1 MTTPLSGIK
10 VIEIGTLIAAPFA
23 ARLMAEFGA
32 EVIKIESLGQGD
44 PLRKWRKLHEGTSLW
59 WYLQSRN
66 KKSLAL
72 NLKSSEGL
80 GLIKQLLGDADVLI
94 ENLRPGGLEKLGLG
108 WDVLHSLNPKLTL
121 VRISGYGQTGPYRD
135 RPGFGA
141 IGEAMGG
148 IRYTTGNPDSPP
160 ARVGVSLGDSLAS
173 LHGVIGA
180 LMSLLRVKTGQ
191 GDGQVVDVSLAESVF
206 NVMESLVPEYDM
218 LGHVRERSGGALP
231 GIAPSNTYLTAD
243 GAYVVIAGNSDPI
256 YKRLMTA
263 IGRSD
268 LAEAAEFAHNDGRAA
283 KSAVLD
289 AAITHWTSSLP
300 IEQVL
305 SALEAAE
312 VPAGRIYSVADIVS
326 DPHYQARDMLL
337 NAQLPGGVSVK
348 MPGIVPKLS
357 ETPGAVNWQGPA
369 LGQHTDDILSGL
381 GLADADIQRL
391 KIRGW
396 CNDPGLF
403 RAIDRAGSLAA
414 RWPANRTDLGRDGR
428 QDRADRPTL
437 SRRVFTDRGGLVR
450 LAQGHPGAA

>member
-1 MTTPLSGIK
+1 MTAPLSGIK

-32 EVIKIESLGQGD
+32 EVIKIEALGQGD

-72 NLKSSEGL
+72 DLKSAEGL
-80 GLIKQLLGDADVLI
+80 DLIKQLLGDADVLI

-108 WDVLHSLNPKLTL
+108 WDVLHALNPKLTL

-180 LMSLLRVKTGQ
+180 LMALLRVKTGQ
-191 GDGQVVDVSLAESVF
+191 GDGQIVDVSLAESVF
-206 NVMESLVPEYDM
+206 NLMESLVPEYDM

-256 YKRLMTA
+256 YKRLMTT
-263 IGRSD
+263 IGRAD

-283 KSAVLD
+283 KSALLD

-337 NAQLPGGVSVK
+337 NAELPGGVSVK

-357 ETPGAVNWQGPA
+357 ETPGAVNWQGPS
-369 LGQHTDDILSGL
+369 LGQHTDDILGSL
-381 GLADADIQRL
+381 GLTVADIQRL
-391 KIRGW
+391 KTSGVV
-396 CNDPGLF
+396 
-403 RAIDRAGSLAA
+403 
-414 RWPANRTDLGRDGR
+414 
-428 QDRADRPTL
+428 Q
-437 SRRVFTDRGGLVR
+437 
-450 LAQGHPGAA
+450 

>member
-1 MTTPLSGIK
+1 MTAPLSGIK

-32 EVIKIESLGQGD
+32 EVIKIEAMGQGD

-72 NLKSSEGL
+72 DLKSPEGL
-80 GLIKQLLGDADVLI
+80 DLIKQLLGDADVLI

-108 WDVLHSLNPKLTL
+108 WDVLHTLNPKLTL

-191 GDGQVVDVSLAESVF
+191 GDGQIVDVSLAESVF
-206 NVMESLVPEYDM
+206 NLMESLVPEYDM

-256 YKRLMTA
+256 YKRLMHT
-263 IGRSD
+263 IGRAD
-268 LAEAAEFAHNDGRAA
+268 LADAPEFAHNDGRAA
-283 KSAVLD
+283 KSGLLD

-337 NAQLPGGVSVK
+337 TAQLPGGVSVK

-357 ETPGAVNWQGPA
+357 ETPGGVNWQGPT
-369 LGQHTDDILSGL
+369 LGQHTDDILGSL
-381 GLADADIQRL
+381 GLTGADIQRL
-391 KIRGW
+391 KTSGVV
-396 CNDPGLF
+396 
-403 RAIDRAGSLAA
+403 
-414 RWPANRTDLGRDGR
+414 
-428 QDRADRPTL
+428 Q
-437 SRRVFTDRGGLVR
+437 
-450 LAQGHPGAA
+450 

>member
-1 MTTPLSGIK
+1 MTAPLSGIK

-32 EVIKIESLGQGD
+32 DVIKIESMGQGD

-72 NLKSSEGL
+72 DLKSSEGL
-80 GLIKQLLGDADVLI
+80 DLIKQLLGDADVLI

-108 WDVLHSLNPKLTL
+108 WEVLHALNPKLTL

-148 IRYTTGNPDSPP
+148 IRYTTGNPESPP

-191 GDGQVVDVSLAESVF
+191 GEGQIVDVSLAESVF

-231 GIAPSNTYLTAD
+231 GIAPSNTYPTAD

-256 YKRLMTA
+256 YRRLMHA
-263 IGRSD
+263 IGRAD
-268 LAEAAEFAHNDGRAA
+268 LADAPELAHNDGRAA
-283 KSAVLD
+283 QSAVLD
-289 AAITHWTSSLP
+289 AAITHWTSSQP
-300 IEQVL
+300 IDRVL

-337 NAQLPGGVSVK
+337 DAQLPGGVSVK

-357 ETPGAVNWQGPA
+357 QTPGGVNWQGPA
-369 LGQHTDDILSGL
+369 LGQHTDEILGNLGL
-381 GLADADIQRL
+381 GGADIQRL
-391 KIRGW
+391 
-396 CNDPGLF
+396 
-403 RAIDRAGSLAA
+403 RASGVV
-414 RWPANRTDLGRDGR
+414 
-428 QDRADRPTL
+428 Q
-437 SRRVFTDRGGLVR
+437 
-450 LAQGHPGAA
+450 

>member
-1 MTTPLSGIK
+1 MTAPLSGIK
-10 VIEIGTLIAAPFA
+10 VVEIGTLIAAPFA
-23 ARLMAEFGA
+23 ARMMAEFGA
-32 EVIKIESLGQGD
+32 EVIKIEAMGQGD

-72 NLKSSEGL
+72 DLKSPEGL
-80 GLIKQLLGDADVLI
+80 DLIKQLLGDADVLI

-108 WDVLHSLNPKLTL
+108 WDVLHALNPKLTL

-191 GDGQVVDVSLAESVF
+191 GDGQIVDVSLAESVF
-206 NVMESLVPEYDM
+206 NLMESLVPEYDM

-256 YKRLMTA
+256 YKRLMTT
-263 IGRSD
+263 IGRAD
-268 LAEAAEFAHNDGRAA
+268 LAEAPEFAHNDGRAA
-283 KSAVLD
+283 KSGLLD
-289 AAITHWTSSLP
+289 AAITHWTSSRP

-312 VPAGRIYSVADIVS
+312 VPAGRIYSVADIVG

-337 NAQLPGGVSVK
+337 NAELPGGVSVK

-357 ETPGAVNWQGPA
+357 ETPGGVNWQGPT
-369 LGQHTDDILSGL
+369 LGQHTDDILGSL
-381 GLADADIQRL
+381 GLTGADIQRL
-391 KIRGW
+391 KT
-396 CNDPGLF
+396 
-403 RAIDRAGSLAA
+403 AGVV
-414 RWPANRTDLGRDGR
+414 
-428 QDRADRPTL
+428 Q
-437 SRRVFTDRGGLVR
+437 
-450 LAQGHPGAA
+450 

>member
-1 MTTPLSGIK
+1 MTAPLSGIK

-32 EVIKIESLGQGD
+32 EVIKIEAMGQGD

-72 NLKSSEGL
+72 DLKSPEGL
-80 GLIKQLLGDADVLI
+80 DLIKQLLGDADVLI

-108 WDVLHSLNPKLTL
+108 WDVLHALNPKLTL

-191 GDGQVVDVSLAESVF
+191 GDGQIVDVSLAESVF
-206 NVMESLVPEYDM
+206 NLMESLVPEYDM

-256 YKRLMTA
+256 YKRLMTT
-263 IGRSD
+263 IGRAD
-268 LAEAAEFAHNDGRAA
+268 LAEAPEFAHNDGRAA
-283 KSAVLD
+283 KSGLLD

-337 NAQLPGGVSVK
+337 NAELPGGVSVK

-357 ETPGAVNWQGPA
+357 ETPGGVNWQGPT
-369 LGQHTDDILSGL
+369 LGQHTDDILGSL
-381 GLADADIQRL
+381 GLTGADIQRL
-391 KIRGW
+391 KT
-396 CNDPGLF
+396 
-403 RAIDRAGSLAA
+403 AGVV
-414 RWPANRTDLGRDGR
+414 
-428 QDRADRPTL
+428 Q
-437 SRRVFTDRGGLVR
+437 
-450 LAQGHPGAA
+450 